1 MINFTTIS
9 PYHNM
14 ISSEQSDF
22 RLKHSILTTLL
33 EVSDYLKNMDAG
45 HFIGAV
51 FLDLKK
57 AFDTVCHPILINKLQ
72 SFGVGSLEL
81 DWFTSYLSNR
91 KQITKV
97 GTATSDMA
105 SVNFGIP
112 QGSILGPLL
121 FTLYINSLPSIVS
134 NCKVNLYAD
143 DIALFYAGKS
153 VVDTGKKLICWNCT
167 FI

>member
-1 MINFTTIS
+1 
-9 PYHNM
+9 
-14 ISSEQSDF
+14 
-22 RLKHSILTTLL
+22 
-33 EVSDYLKNMDAG
+33 MDAG
-45 HFIGAV
+45 HFVGAV

-72 SFGVGSLEL
+72 SFGVGGLEL

-105 SVNFGIP
+105 SVNFGVP

-134 NCKVNLYAD
+134 ICKVNLYAD
-143 DIALFYAGKS
+143 DTALFYAGKS
-153 VVDTGKKLICWNCT
+153 LVDIDEKLTADMGKVAVWMEESRLTLNASKTKAMLFGSHFKLCKAT
-167 FI
+167 P

>member
-1 MINFTTIS
+1 
-9 PYHNM
+9 
-14 ISSEQSDF
+14 
-22 RLKHSILTTLL
+22 
-33 EVSDYLKNMDAG
+33 MDAG
-45 HFIGAV
+45 HFVGAV

-57 AFDTVCHPILINKLQ
+57 AFDIVCHPILINKLQ
-72 SFGVGSLEL
+72 SFGVGGLEL

-105 SVNFGIP
+105 SVNFGVP

-143 DIALFYAGKS
+143 DIALVYAGKS
-153 VVDTGKKLICWNCT
+153 VVDIGEKLTADMGKVAVVDGGQQADSEC
-167 FI
+167 F